1 MPNFKEA
8 SSNVNRARQFMPFA
22 ALKGYYD
29 LVDQKERLV
38 EPRRD
43 MSEEDALQ
51 LSCEL
56 AQIRKG
62 SLVRVVHYDQNAYVS
77 TEGMVSQIDE
87 TSLKI
92 FFRLKVPILREI
104 PFFSF
109 AARATNPRSKAIGRL
124 SE

>member
-87 TSLKI
+87 TFHTLTVVKKTIQFEDILSLESADIKRDSI
-92 FFRLKVPILREI
+92 F
-104 PFFSF
+104 
-109 AARATNPRSKAIGRL
+109 
-124 SE
+124 